1 MAMGERLEKALYWTA
16 VLSATGMTAWFGAAF
31 IAWLVR
37 QFS

>member
-1 MAMGERLEKALYWTA
+1 MPKRLETVLYWMA
-16 VLSATGMTAWFGAAF
+16 VAAATGTTAWFGAAF